1 MNGDIEIDLQ
11 FLGTSQN
18 TPLSVSDSPPPF
30 QPQIENASSTKGKRG
45 TNFSLEEDKLLVA
58 AWLNTSVD
66 AINRPTKFS
75 DPSNA
80 KSRSFM
86 PPTPESIS
94 ISEGDCGSGLGDS
107 SNIERPIGRKAKKAI
122 RKNKAPGKD
131 VGEYLAKKLK
141 LIEDVASM
149 NHYLVRKFIFDDSD
163 EDEIIEELKRNSVN
177 KLGLSSLQK
186 ITAALRMLAYG
197 VTGDFID
204 EYVRIGESTALES
217 LKKFVTAVI
226 DVFSEEYLRKP
237 NDEDIARLSNN
248 DINVLE
254 RSHVFN
260 KLTEGR
266 APTVHYSINGH
277 DYTIGYYLTDGI
289 YPKWATFVKT
299 IPSPQEHKY
308 KLFVATQEVCRKD
321 VERAFGV
328 LQKRFAIVHGPAHFF
343 HLETFQ
349 KIMKACIILHNMIV
363 EDERDDNEVVDLDYE
378 QIDEVDNPPLQVLR
392 EQSDGFMSYIER
404 HGRIR
409 DREIHFQL
417 QSDLIEHLWQLQGE
431 S

>member
-1 MNGDIEIDLQ
+1 
-11 FLGTSQN
+11 
-18 TPLSVSDSPPPF
+18 
-30 QPQIENASSTKGKRG
+30 
-45 TNFSLEEDKLLVA
+45 
-58 AWLNTSVD
+58 
-66 AINRPTKFS
+66 
-75 DPSNA
+75 
-80 KSRSFM
+80 M